1 MKKYLIPLIL
11 LSFFILTICNVNAK
25 GLNFS
30 LIGKTIIIDP
40 GHGGADS
47 GAIKTNI
54 YEKNINLEL
63 SLKIKTTLEKEGAIV
78 LLTRDG
84 DYDLSKP
91 NALYRKKSDFD
102 NRIRII
108 NNSNANLYLSIHL
121 NIYKNSVYNGPQIF
135 YSNKIKENKNMAKF
149 FQMTINKYTKT
160 SRKSKVIKNV
170 YMYDKLTISG
180 LLIECGF
187 LSNYQDLLNLTSEK
201 YQWQFADY
209 LTQIIILYYQQ

>member
-91 NALYRKKSDFD
+91 NALYRKKSDFY

-108 NNSNANLYLSIHL
+108 NNSNANLNLSIHL
-121 NIYKNSVYNGPQIF
+121 NIYN
-135 YSNKIKENKNMAKF
+135 
-149 FQMTINKYTKT
+149 
-160 SRKSKVIKNV
+160 
-170 YMYDKLTISG
+170 LTI
-180 LLIECGF
+180 IW
-187 LSNYQDLLNLTSEK
+187 LS
-201 YQWQFADY
+201 
-209 LTQIIILYYQQ
+209 